1 MQGDNFQVDKE
12 PLLAIPLVLVSA
24 EEQAPLISLA
34 DQMLETQGRLQQ
46 APSDEDKN
54 ILEKRAA
61 IIDKQ
66 IDRAVYQLYGLTED
80 DVKIVEGG

>member
-12 PLLAIPLVLVSA
+12 PLLAIPLISVSA

-46 APSDEDKN
+46 ALSEDDKKL
-54 ILEKRAA
+54 LEKRAA

-66 IDRAVYQLYGLTED
+66 IDKAVYQLYGLTEEE
-80 DVKIVEGG
+80 VKIVEGE